1 MRFHKF
7 DQQKFVMTV
16 DNARYFIRVGNV
28 TLLPWLATRLGPELD
43 SALSDENKQGLTP
56 ITWAIKVIF
65 MLI

>member
-1 MRFHKF
+1 
-7 DQQKFVMTV
+7 MTV

-56 ITWAIKVIF
+56 ITWAIKVI
-65 MLI
+65 LC